1 MKRMKADM
9 SSFRIRALRP
19 RAGRGLAAWLA
30 PLALVLALSACD
42 SRQDG
47 SSGSSSNEP
56 AGSGGDACLAALSD
70 FGDTSGFCVADAT
83 AEGGDVIC
91 YTVDGISGIDPGT
104 VTVAVEPPSDVYGFF
119 HTYDS
124 GGTATEVGL
133 TMGSGTG
140 GDDGISLLIGAAQG
154 ATGVFPLGRFS
165 SWSGPDQAN
174 YRAIGQSAGCGRCQI
189 TEYGAEGTGRLKGR
203 FDAKL
208 CAYNGTV
215 HEVQCALG
223 EIRLRGAFDVT
234 RAANVTGGSGTPF

>member
-1 MKRMKADM
+1 M
-9 SSFRIRALRP
+9 SACFLSRVLRP
-19 RAGRGLAAWLA
+19 RAGCGFPALLL
-30 PLALVLALSACD
+30 PLALTLVLAACD
-42 SRQDG
+42 SRQEG
-47 SSGSSSNEP
+47 SAGPAANES

-70 FGDTSGFCVADAT
+70 FSDPSAFCLADAV
-83 AEGGDVIC
+83 AEGGDAIC
-91 YTVDGISGIDPGT
+91 YTVDGISGIAPGA
-104 VTVAVEPPSDVYGFF
+104 VTLAVEPARDVYGFF
-119 HTYDS
+119 HTYDA

-133 TMGSGTG
+133 TMGSGAG
-140 GDDGISLLIGAAQG
+140 GGDGISLLIGAAQG

-189 TEYGAEGTGRLKGR
+189 IEYGAESSGRLKGR

-223 EIRLRGAFDVT
+223 QIRLRGAFDVT
-234 RAANVTGGSGTPF
+234 RGANVVGGSGTPF